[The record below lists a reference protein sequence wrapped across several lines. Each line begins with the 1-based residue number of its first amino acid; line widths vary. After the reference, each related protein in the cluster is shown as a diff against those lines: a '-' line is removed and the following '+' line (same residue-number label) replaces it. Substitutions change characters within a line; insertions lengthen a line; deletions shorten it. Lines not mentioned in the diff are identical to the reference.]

1 MNAKNRIFLCLIALL
16 GISLSMK
23 AADLS
28 SLNWG
33 QVCSGQMG
41 AAWYGSAESQEIA
54 DIVLSVQKTNG
65 GWMKNDQLHK
75 LTASELATLQASRSG
90 RSCLD
95 NYATTQEMRF
105 LAKVYQGC
113 KIEKYRTAFVNA
125 LQLIFTAEKSNGGW
139 SQYWPLS
146 GGGSYHDYITFN
158 DDLMTN
164 VMKLL
169 RDIQS
174 NEGDFKDILDEAT
187 RERCLASFNKGL
199 EVILKCQIDDNGTKA
214 AWCAQHDPVDF
225 LPTEGRPH
233 EFPSVSGCE
242 SAALLSFLMT
252 IPNPSPELQQAIT
265 AGVTWLDA
273 HKIEGKAIEDYTNA
287 DGKPD
292 RRIVDRPGSAIWG
305 RFIQLGGPKGAEA
318 YEKLFN
324 KLRQSNKSRTYTYE
338 GVKYTYKEY
347 EIATASYR
355 EDKAYQPIFGIYSND
370 YAHLFYRFL
379 YNYHDTPPVVD
390 SKGVPVATS
399 LMAEN
404 RRSYQYLGSWCLN
417 LINVEYP
424 VWKHKIDAQN
434 EAGEATLYELSST
447 TYESSET
454 TTYRFKDGFSVSNTG
469 GKNYATGSSNTVKYS
484 ANVEYTITIP
494 QSLSVEKVVFYG
506 YDNYDVDAYVSMLN
520 GVSYTSTDYVF
531 PAKVGGTA
539 TFVKHTFDLGSA
551 PATGTLAFKL
561 GSKQC
566 CLIISLY
573 CTRPSG
579 VREVVEIKAPE
590 PVKRLLNGQVVIVKE
605 DKIYN
610 ISGQQLKTVELDNQ

>member
-1 MNAKNRIFLCLIALL
+1 MTKRILLWVIASL
-16 GISLSMK
+16 GICLSVK
-23 AADLS
+23 AADVSTLT
-28 SLNWG
+28 WG

-41 AAWYGSAESQEIA
+41 SEWYGSAEAQAIA

-75 LTASELATLQASRSG
+75 LSASELATLQADRNG

-105 LAKVYQGC
+105 LAKVYQAC
-113 KIEKYRTAFVNA
+113 KIEKYRLAFGNA

-146 GGGSYHDYITFN
+146 GNGSYHDYITFN

-169 RDIQS
+169 RDVHG
-174 NEGDFKDILDEAT
+174 NTGDFTDIIDETT

-233 EFPSVSGCE
+233 ELPSVSGCE

-252 IPNPSPELQQAIT
+252 IPKPSPELQEAIT

-273 HKIEGKAIEDYTNA
+273 HKIEGKAIEDYTNG
-287 DGKPD
+287 DGIAD
-292 RRIVDRPGSAIWG
+292 RRIVDRAGSAIWG
-305 RFIQLGGPKGAEA
+305 RFIQLGG
-318 YEKLFN
+318 EKARQVYNKFFN
-324 KLRQSNKSRTYTYE
+324 KLMATNKSRSYTYG
-338 GVKYTYKEY
+338 GVVYTYKEY
-347 EIATASYR
+347 EIATTSYR
-355 EDKAYQPIFGIYSND
+355 EDKAYEPIFAIYSND

-379 YNYHDTPPVVD
+379 YNYEDTPPVVD
-390 SKGVPVATS
+390 SKGLPVATS

-404 RRSYQYLGSWCLN
+404 RRSYQYLGSWGLN
-417 LINVEYP
+417 VINAEYP
-424 VWKHKIDAQN
+424 AWKQKIDAQN
-434 EAGEATLYELSST
+434 EAGDATLYELSSV

-454 TTYRFKDGFSVSNTG
+454 TSYTFKDGFSISNTG

-484 ANVEYTITIP
+484 ANVDYTIAIP
-494 QSLSVEKVVFYG
+494 QGLSVEKVTFYG
-506 YDNYDVDAYVSMLN
+506 YDNYDVDAYISQLN

-531 PAKVGGTA
+531 PAKMDGTA
-539 TFVKHTFDLGSA
+539 SFATHTFDLASN
-551 PATGTLAFKL
+551 PATGTLRFKL

-566 CLIISLY
+566 CLIITLY
-573 CTRPSG
+573 CTTPSG
-579 VREVVEIKAPE
+579 LKELIEIKQPA
-590 PVKRLLNGQVVIVKE
+590 PVKQFLNGRIVIVKDDKIYDLNGQ
-605 DKIYN
+605 
-610 ISGQQLKTVELDNQ
+610 QQQIEM

>member
-1 MNAKNRIFLCLIALL
+1 
-16 GISLSMK
+16 
-23 AADLS
+23 
-28 SLNWG
+28 
-33 QVCSGQMG
+33 
-41 AAWYGSAESQEIA
+41 
-54 DIVLSVQKTNG
+54 
-65 GWMKNDQLHK
+65 
-75 LTASELATLQASRSG
+75 
-90 RSCLD
+90 
-95 NYATTQEMRF
+95 
-105 LAKVYQGC
+105 
-113 KIEKYRTAFVNA
+113 
-125 LQLIFTAEKSNGGW
+125 
-139 SQYWPLS
+139 
-146 GGGSYHDYITFN
+146 
-158 DDLMTN
+158 
-164 VMKLL
+164 
-169 RDIQS
+169 
-174 NEGDFKDILDEAT
+174 
-187 RERCLASFNKGL
+187 
-199 EVILKCQIDDNGTKA
+199 
-214 AWCAQHDPVDF
+214 
-225 LPTEGRPH
+225 
-233 EFPSVSGCE
+233 
-242 SAALLSFLMT
+242 
-252 IPNPSPELQQAIT
+252 
-265 AGVTWLDA
+265 
-273 HKIEGKAIEDYTNA
+273 
-287 DGKPD
+287 
-292 RRIVDRPGSAIWG
+292 AIWG

-324 KLRQSNKSRTYTYE
+324 KLRLSNKSRTYTYE

-347 EIATASYR
+347 EIATASYK

-417 LINVEYP
+417 VINAEYP

-454 TTYRFKDGFSVSNTG
+454 TTYRFKEGFSVSNTG

-494 QSLSVEKVVFYG
+494 QGLSVEKVVFYG

-551 PATGTLAFKL
+551 PATDKLTFKL

-590 PVKRLLNGQVVIVKE
+590 PVKRLLNGQIVIVKE

-610 ISGQQLKTVELDNQ
+610 MSGQQLKTVELDNQ